1 MTHDG
6 GHLPFE
12 GQINSALNFNGVN
25 RVTVA
30 VNNTLL
36 PTTLPPGSLQ
46 FQTNT
51 KRSVHS
57 GHEDFVELACSKR
70 SVLLF
75 CFSICMCLGLLK
87 YFDRLGAYKFPILLL
102 SKKRVHIYGCL
113 MVRVQDTEFYE
124 EKKFPRNILMLRSQ
138 VRERNFQTYGCNNI
152 WLLCTKPA
160 DELHNVTL
168 LQILPWLLCTKPAD
182 GLHDVTLLQIHS
194 LLSP

>member
-1 MTHDG
+1 
-6 GHLPFE
+6 
-12 GQINSALNFNGVN
+12 
-25 RVTVA
+25 
-30 VNNTLL
+30 
-36 PTTLPPGSLQ
+36 
-46 FQTNT
+46 
-51 KRSVHS
+51 
-57 GHEDFVELACSKR
+57 
-70 SVLLF
+70 
-75 CFSICMCLGLLK
+75 
-87 YFDRLGAYKFPILLL
+87 
-102 SKKRVHIYGCL
+102 

-182 GLHDVTLLQIHS
+182 VLHDVTLLQIHS